1 MVITTYETLTS
12 KLKSGTSDF
21 RSWIWFSIVLDEA
34 HMIRNTSTQTFN
46 LIHQLNAERRWCLT
60 GTPIQN
66 SLKDLFALTKFLRL
80 SPFDE
85 DSVIRKHILQPLLDM
100 DRRGL
105 DNLTLLI
112 RSFSLRRTKELCN
125 LVSKHERVVDID
137 FSESERQQYNTIRNE
152 GRQKLM
158 EVAKSQVGG
167 SGQVV
172 FQTIGRLRE
181 FCSYGR
187 RITSDEPAGHRKQC
201 STKLLTV
208 LSHILELDRLSPS
221 TGADPTKRCATYRL
235 PPRPKN
241 HSRNPAHSLCCCV
254 DLFSLLYLFHS

>member
-1 MVITTYETLTS
+1 MINLTNAKIKDCDIVIITYETLAS

-21 RSWIWFSIVLDEA
+21 GSWTWFRIVLDEA
-34 HMIRNTSTQTFN
+34 HTIRNTSTQIFN

-85 DSVIRKHILQPLLDM
+85 DSVIRRHILQPLLDM

-125 LVSKHERVVDID
+125 MVSRRERAVPID
-137 FSESERQQYNTIRNE
+137 LSESERHQYNSIRNE
-152 GRQKLM
+152 GRRRLM
-158 EVAKSQVGG
+158 EVAKSQVSK
-167 SGQVV
+167 SGRIV
-172 FQTIGRLRE
+172 FQTIGRLRQ
-181 FCSYGR
+181 FCSYGQG
-187 RITSDEPAGHRKQC
+187 IISDESAGHRKQC

-221 TGADPTKRCATYRL
+221 NGAGPTKRYATCHL
-235 PPRPKN
+235 PPTPKN
-241 HSRNPAHSLCCCV
+241 YS
-254 DLFSLLYLFHS
+254 